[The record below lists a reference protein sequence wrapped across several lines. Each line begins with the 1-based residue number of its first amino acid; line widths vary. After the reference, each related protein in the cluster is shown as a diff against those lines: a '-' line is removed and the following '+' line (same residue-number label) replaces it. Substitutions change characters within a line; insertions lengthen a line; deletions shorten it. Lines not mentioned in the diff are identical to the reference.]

1 MARSDRNGGGI
12 RLYEAGR
19 SGIRRSVLVLCLRA
33 LALAGAA
40 VSLGRIIDLAMSGGS
55 FGWVLFALGAL
66 LATGAALG
74 WAWPRLADDTRW
86 RVESDVR
93 LKVVGSV
100 IDRPFASHRV
110 GEVTNRASEGAAAV
124 GSLAGVFLPQL
135 IGGIVIPILICV
147 VVAFIDVLAALILL
161 VTVPAVP
168 LLLRM
173 LEKRFASVTA
183 RYWATADRLTARFFD
198 GIQGMKTLKA
208 LDASGEYGTRLEE
221 ESEQLRRE
229 TMSLLRVNQLALLAV
244 DSLFTLGTVVAASG
258 AAMWRLQ
265 EGAISLGEAVALVLL
280 GVALIEPM
288 SQIGRFFYVG
298 AIGRASAKDIRSS
311 HSGPGIDFV
320 PRTGDRGVIRLEDVS
335 FSYEEGRRV
344 LKDVDLAVEPGEVVA
359 LVGPSGAGKS
369 TLAAVISGL
378 VSPDTGRVEVEGRV
392 AVVSQQPFLFH
403 GSLRENLLLAAP
415 DADDEQLW
423 AALEAADLTGVVA
436 GNEHGLDL
444 QVGERGLQL
453 SGGEAQRLTI
463 ARMLLTGAPIVVL
476 DEPTSNV
483 DIETEARV
491 RAAIERLTVD
501 KTVIVIAHRRSTIA
515 GVDRIVAM
523 EDGRIVADTDPASD
537 EGTALIQAMTVSS

>member
-1 MARSDRNGGGI
+1 MARSERNGGGI
-12 RLYEAGR
+12 GLYEAGR

-40 VSLGRIIDLAMSGGS
+40 VILGRIVDLAVTGRS
-55 FGWVLFALGAL
+55 FGWELFSLGAL
-66 LATGAALG
+66 LAAAATLG

-93 LKVVGSV
+93 LKVIGSV
-100 IDRPFASHRV
+100 IDRPFACHRA

-135 IGGIVIPILICV
+135 IGGIVIPVLICV
-147 VVAFIDVLAALILL
+147 VVAFIDVFAALILL

-168 LLLRM
+168 LVLRM
-173 LEKRFASVTA
+173 LEKRFANVTT

-208 LDASGEYGTRLEE
+208 LDSSGEYGTRLEE
-221 ESEQLRRE
+221 ESEQLRGE
-229 TMSLLRVNQLALLAV
+229 TMALLRVNQLALLAV

-265 EGAISLGEAVALVLL
+265 EGAVSLGEAVTLVLL

-311 HSGPGIDFV
+311 LSEPGIDFV
-320 PRTGDRGVIRLEDVS
+320 PRTGDRGRVRLEDVS

-344 LKDVDLAVEPGEVVA
+344 LDGIDLTVEPGEVVA

-378 VSPDTGRVEVEGRV
+378 AQPETGLVEVEGRV

-415 DADDEQLW
+415 DADEEELW
-423 AALEAADLTGVVA
+423 AALDAADLTGAVVDR
-436 GNEHGLDL
+436 EHGLDL
-444 QVGERGLQL
+444 PVGERGLQL

-483 DIETEARV
+483 DIETEARI

-515 GVDRIVAM
+515 GADRIVAM
-523 EDGRIVADTDPASD
+523 ADGRIVADTDPASD
-537 EGTALIQAMTVSS
+537 EGAALIQSMAVSM